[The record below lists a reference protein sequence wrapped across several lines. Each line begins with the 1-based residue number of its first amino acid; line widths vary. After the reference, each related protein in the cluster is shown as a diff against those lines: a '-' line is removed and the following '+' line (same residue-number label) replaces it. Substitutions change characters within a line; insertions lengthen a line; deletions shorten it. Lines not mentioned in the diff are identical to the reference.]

1 MRFFVGGDVCRAAAG
16 SQHRH
21 RLLLPP
27 GQSLPGRRRPP
38 CFFSSLSP
46 QSLKREDGAT
56 DAWKKGVFFAD
67 TEHLPD
73 CSCRFGQA
81 GLQRFF
87 VLQPVCL
94 PVLAHAP
101 WVLGRAGWVGA
112 PHRVVLVLRRSRTRY
127 APVLSE
133 KSLSHRV
140 SPACS
145 FARTGIVRWISAAV
159 RRQASSSVLQP
170 PPAPPGHRP
179 HRLYPGWYVLLL

>member
-1 MRFFVGGDVCRAAAG
+1 MSAAMCAAA

-21 RLLLPP
+21 RLMLPP

-87 VLQPVCL
+87 CFAACL
-94 PVLAHAP
+94 PARPGACTLGPGEGRVG
-101 WVLGRAGWVGA
+101 GRA
-112 PHRVVLVLRRSRTRY
+112 HRVVLVLRRSRTRY